1 MHFRH
6 FRLLKAG
13 GGRGAGGGWD
23 PFDPS
28 PGSVPAMVENII
40 LQHPQGCS
48 RFFYSLS
55 LLQSIF
61 ILSLF
66 LRLPSL
72 FESILVIC
80 RVLPNDTTFVD
91 FRSVSDN
98 KFLSVSCYMWSIL
111 QSISLL
117 PFAYYFSTK
126 LNHHC
131 GFFFLI

>member
-1 MHFRH
+1 
-6 FRLLKAG
+6 
-13 GGRGAGGGWD
+13 
-23 PFDPS
+23 
-28 PGSVPAMVENII
+28 MVENII
-40 LQHPQGCS
+40 LQHPQGCC

-72 FESILVIC
+72 FKSILVIC

-131 GFFFLI
+131 GFFFFNLRSFYGLAVLQATFILATSFVIFTPG